1 MAGASHPVDEHLATL
16 ADRYG
21 VATEYWDQ
29 AGSHVFVKAD
39 VVRAVLRALDV
50 DASTPESI
58 DAALRDAEL
67 REWRRRLPPVF
78 VTVQGEQRRVWV
90 HVPHGNAVRVW
101 AEVDGERR
109 ELEQMDHWVDP
120 VDVDGVLI
128 GEASFAVPADLPLGW
143 HRLTA
148 ETDEWTART
157 PLVVTPR
164 HLNPDAVIGE
174 RQWGFMTQ
182 VYATRSVDS
191 WGMGD
196 LWDCALLGQWSAQ
209 ELGAGF
215 LLVNPLHAA
224 EIRSPITPSPYLPV
238 SRRFANP
245 IYLDVLR
252 IPEYR
257 RLGKKEQK
265 RIAKRAEKLHG
276 RNASADLI
284 DRDAIWTK
292 KRRSLEAIY
301 RAGRSAEHRRAFRA
315 YRREQGRGLRDFATW
330 CALSDRF
337 GNDTWAWPKKYRH
350 PSSPAVVK
358 FRQRHRDEVRFFA
371 WLQWVMDEQLGQVQ
385 TSVIEAGMPIGM
397 IHDLAVGVHPDG
409 ADAWA
414 LQDVLARGVSV
425 GAPPD
430 MYNQMGQDWSQP
442 PWRPDALADAAFVP
456 YRDMLR
462 TVLRNA
468 GGLRIDHVLGLFR
481 MWWIPDGFPATDG
494 TYVRFDH
501 DAMLG
506 ILCLEAE
513 QSGSIVIGED
523 LGTVEPW
530 VQHALAERGILG
542 TAILWF
548 EAWDSG
554 DPKPPDHWRRDVL
567 ASVTVH
573 DLPPTA
579 GFLRDEHVR
588 LRHALGLLTTSLE
601 EESAHARAERL
612 AWAVLLRERGLLDW
626 NVDLE
631 TDVGLT
637 EFTVALHRALAASP
651 ARLLGVA
658 LPDVFGDR
666 RAQNQPGT
674 DQEYPNW
681 RVPTT
686 DDDGRAVTLQDL
698 ASRPSRLNALIT
710 AVTGTLPA

>member
-1 MAGASHPVDEHLATL
+1 MQGASHPVDVKLAEL
-16 ADRYG
+16 AERYG
-21 VATEYWDQ
+21 VATEYWNQ
-29 AGSHVFVKAD
+29 AGAHVYVRAE

-58 DAALRDAEL
+58 DAALRDADL

-78 VTVQGEQRRVWV
+78 VTVRGEQRRAWV
-90 HVPHGNAVRVW
+90 HVPHGALVRMWVVI
-101 AEVDGERR
+101 AGERR
-109 ELEQMDHWVDP
+109 ELEQLDHWVDP
-120 VDVDGVLI
+120 VDVDGVLT
-128 GEASFAVPADLPLGW
+128 GEASFAVPPDLRLGW
-143 HRLTA
+143 HHLEA

-164 HLNPDAVIGE
+164 SLNPDAVIGE
-174 RQWGFMTQ
+174 RQWGFMAQ

-191 WGMGD
+191 WGVGD

-224 EIRSPITPSPYLPV
+224 EVRSPITPSPYLPV

-252 IPEYR
+252 VQEYR
-257 RLGKKEQK
+257 SLSGRQQR
-265 RIAKRAEKLHG
+265 RIAKGAG
-276 RNASADLI
+276 RLQELNSSADLL
-284 DRDAIWTK
+284 DRETVWAA
-292 KRRSLEAIY
+292 KRQALEMIY
-301 RAGRSAEHRRAFRA
+301 RTGRSAERQRAFA
-315 YRREQGRGLRDFATW
+315 EYRRSQGRGLRDFATW
-330 CALSDRF
+330 CALSDRY
-337 GNDTWAWPKKYRH
+337 GNDFGSWPKKYRH
-350 PSSPAVVK
+350 PRNAAVKK
-358 FRQRHRDEVRFFA
+358 FRKRHRDAVRFFM
-371 WLQWVMDEQLGQVQ
+371 WLQWVTDEQLGEVQ
-385 TSVIEAGMPIGM
+385 DSLREAGMAIGM
-397 IHDLAVGVHPDG
+397 IHDLAVGVHPEG

-442 PWRPDALADAAFVP
+442 PWRPDALAEAAFVP
-456 YRDMLR
+456 YREMLR
-462 TVLRNA
+462 TVLRHA

-481 MWWIPDGFPATDG
+481 MWWIPEGFAATDG
-494 TYVRFDH
+494 TYVRFDF

-506 ILCLEAE
+506 IMCLEAV

-530 VQHALAERGILG
+530 VQHALADRGILG
-542 TAILWF
+542 TSILWF
-548 EAWDSG
+548 EAQDSG
-554 DPKPPDHWRRDVL
+554 EPKPPEQWRRDVL

-588 LRHALGLLTTSLE
+588 LRHALNLLTTSLE
-601 EESAHARAERL
+601 EETANAQTERQ
-612 AWAVLLRERGLLDW
+612 AWAAMLREHGLLEWD
-626 NVDLE
+626 VDVD
-631 TDVGLT
+631 TDEGLAQLT
-637 EFTVALHRALAASP
+637 IALHRAIAASP

-658 LPDVFGDR
+658 LPDIFGDR

-681 RVPTT
+681 RIPMT
-686 DDDGRAVTLQDL
+686 DDEGRAVTLQDL
-698 ASRPSRLNALIT
+698 ATRPSRLNSVVA

>member
-1 MAGASHPVDEHLATL
+1 MQGASHSVDAQLAML

-21 VATEYWDQ
+21 VATEYWNQ
-29 AGSHVFVKAD
+29 AGAHVFVSAD
-39 VVRAVLRALDV
+39 VIRAVLQALDV

-58 DAALRDAEL
+58 QAALREVDL

-78 VTVQGEQRRVWV
+78 VTVRGEQRRAWV
-90 HVPHGNAVRVW
+90 HVPHGSLVRMWAVIG
-101 AEVDGERR
+101 DERR

-120 VDVDGVLI
+120 VDVDGVLT
-128 GEASFAVPADLPLGW
+128 GEASFAVPQDLPLGW
-143 HRLTA
+143 HHLEA
-148 ETDEWTART
+148 QSDEWIART

-164 HLNPDAVIGE
+164 HLNPDGVIGE
-174 RQWGFMTQ
+174 RQWGFMAQ

-196 LWDCALLGQWSAQ
+196 LGDCALLGQWSAQ

-224 EIRSPITPSPYLPV
+224 QVRSPITPSPYLPV

-252 IPEYR
+252 IREYR
-257 RLGKKEQK
+257 SLSAKQHR
-265 RIAKRAEKLHG
+265 RIAKKAEHLHAL
-276 RNASADLI
+276 NASADLL
-284 DRDAIWTK
+284 DRETVWVA
-292 KRRSLEAIY
+292 KRRAFELIY
-301 RAGRSAEHRRAFRA
+301 RAGRSTERQRAFA
-315 YRREQGRGLRDFATW
+315 DYRRSQGRGLRDFATW
-330 CALSDRF
+330 CALSDRY
-337 GNDTWAWPKKYRH
+337 GNDFGSWPKKYLH
-350 PSSPAVVK
+350 PRNAAVRK
-358 FRQRHRDEVRFFA
+358 FRKQNRDNVRFFM
-371 WLQWVMDEQLGQVQ
+371 WLQWVTDEQLGEVQ
-385 TSVIEAGMPIGM
+385 DSLREAGMPIGM
-397 IHDLAVGVHPDG
+397 IHDLAVGVHPEG

-414 LQDVLARGVSV
+414 LQDVLASGVSV

-430 MYNQMGQDWSQP
+430 MYNQLGQDWSQP
-442 PWRPDALADAAFVP
+442 PWRPDRLADAAFVP

-462 TVLRNA
+462 TVLRHA

-481 MWWIPDGFPATDG
+481 MWWIPEGFSATDG

-506 ILCLEAE
+506 IMCLEAE

-530 VQHALAERGILG
+530 VQHALADRGILG
-542 TAILWF
+542 TSILWF
-548 EAWDSG
+548 EAQDSG
-554 DPKPPDHWRRDVL
+554 EPKPPDQWRRDVL

-588 LRHALGLLTTSLE
+588 LRHALNLLTTTLE
-601 EESAHARAERL
+601 EETANARGERQ
-612 AWAVLLRERGLLDW
+612 AWAALLRERGLLEWD
-626 NVDLE
+626 VDVE
-631 TDVGLT
+631 TDEGLT
-637 EFTVALHRALAASP
+637 ELTIALHRALAASP
-651 ARLLGVA
+651 ARLIGVA
-658 LPDVFGDR
+658 LPDIFGDR

-681 RVPTT
+681 RIPMT

-698 ASRPSRLNALIT
+698 AARPPRLHSVVT